1 MERFFDDSVIR
12 GLATK
17 AQQWGPSN
25 VALQRGPDPKS
36 IVMGVPMTG
45 GPVTGVG
52 GGQDFSA
59 HPCQHAML
67 HSRNYDL
74 SWNISPRRRRESHDW
89 YRFLQETSY
98 RWISL
103 RWVFSGIETLPWRLF
118 FKKDPRIDTGN
129 YSCLRVNRT
138 RLWILLACTRLNN
151 PLCPSACP

>member
-52 GGQDFSA
+52 GGSGFLCTSLSACDASLEKLRSKLKYFSA
-59 HPCQHAML
+59 
-67 HSRNYDL
+67 
-74 SWNISPRRRRESHDW
+74 
-89 YRFLQETSY
+89 
-98 RWISL
+98 
-103 RWVFSGIETLPWRLF
+103 
-118 FKKDPRIDTGN
+118 KKKRK
-129 YSCLRVNRT
+129 S
-138 RLWILLACTRLNN
+138 
-151 PLCPSACP
+151 

>member
-52 GGQDFSA
+52 GV
-59 HPCQHAML
+59 
-67 HSRNYDL
+67 R
-74 SWNISPRRRRESHDW
+74 
-89 YRFLQETSY
+89 
-98 RWISL
+98 ISL
-103 RWVFSGIETLPWRLF
+103 HIPVSMRCFTRETT
-118 FKKDPRIDTGN
+118 I
-129 YSCLRVNRT
+129 
-138 RLWILLACTRLNN
+138 
-151 PLCPSACP
+151 